1 MVNHGWT
8 SMNFSLWAGALSQ
21 NRAGTPVRTARCI
34 AYLASKVL
42 VFYWKMQMISDP
54 QQVLLHSW
62 QLLPSRSETW
72 RSTNN
77 SLHLVPSLR
86 CPQLRMPSWKCLS
99 TLHQP
104 MANITRARQPQHIW
118 NKWWV
123 IFEERNKAT
132 RSRHSLLTDSRWSAH
147 GSKVSETKL
156 SAASQCIQSPR
167 AGGSECFHEHLQNI
181 FVSSSTNCIKLL
193 CDSSGLVTLFPCILE
208 AMTFREK
215 CSFLRSPWKN
225 GGTLFRTY
233 KKVAFG
239 AVKLRHCTAI
249 APIANHRTHQQR
261 ILASGASERRP
272 STRAFPFRLGMV
284 KLPPTPVFIA
294 KQLCFEVKM

>member
-1 MVNHGWT
+1 
-8 SMNFSLWAGALSQ
+8 
-21 NRAGTPVRTARCI
+21 
-34 AYLASKVL
+34 
-42 VFYWKMQMISDP
+42 MQAISDP

-62 QLLPSRSETW
+62 QLLPSKSETR
-72 RSTNN
+72 RSTNS
-77 SLHLVPSLR
+77 SLHLVPRLR

-123 IFEERNKAT
+123 IFEERNKAA
-132 RSRHSLLTDSRWSAH
+132 RSRHSLLTDSHWSAH

-167 AGGSECFHEHLQNI
+167 AGGSECFQHLQNI
-181 FVSSSTNCIKLL
+181 FVSNCSVIHQAWSPFSRASWKRWP
-193 CDSSGLVTLFPCILE
+193 SGSCAEKKSVCKKMLPLF
-208 AMTFREK
+208 
-215 CSFLRSPWKN
+215 
-225 GGTLFRTY
+225 GTY

-249 APIANHRTHQQR
+249 APIANHRTHEQR